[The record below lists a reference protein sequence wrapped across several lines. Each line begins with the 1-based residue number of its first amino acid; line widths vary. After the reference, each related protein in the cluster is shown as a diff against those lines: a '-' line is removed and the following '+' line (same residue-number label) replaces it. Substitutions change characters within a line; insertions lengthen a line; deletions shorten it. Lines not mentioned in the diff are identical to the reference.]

1 VKTFVVGVDSVDS
14 LYGGCTTHFTVFL
27 IKKLLLQG
35 YELMDLPHLVRLNQ
49 FIPWKTRGN
58 ASVGFIVKTEKDDV
72 SSHDLVKIVKIS
84 LESYGGDVIGREPGI
99 AVLEA
104 NEEKS
109 SWIQRLY
116 LFYKKAV
123 HDYVAST
130 YFESNVASNEIS
142 FWGGRGVLGA
152 VAAIGYTL
160 QTLPHTFELIAYR
173 KPENM
178 GKERAIIDESIKNI
192 ETKSGGALFNNYNY
206 NEEKAVAAPRGPD
219 PVLLGLRG
227 VDPYMMIELAKEIEL
242 GEEPDAWMIFATNQH
257 LDEHFRLLKVN
268 ELRTYTSGYIEGV
281 VEENPRVYRKGHVAV
296 KLRDD
301 TGAVAVYF
309 FSPTKPMNK
318 IAMNLRRG
326 DYIGVLGGAK
336 PSGETLVFEAHKLWV
351 YESPVDIQIINPP
364 CPVCGH
370 RLKSDGI
377 RGMKCSSCGYST
389 PFKYKTVEMKN
400 RRDYLKGIY
409 TPLPGRIN
417 HLVRPSWIDIAVKET
432 SYSPEIL
439 IQKLLMLSNYFV

>member
-130 YFESNVASNEIS
+130 YFEA
-142 FWGGRGVLGA
+142 
-152 VAAIGYTL
+152 TL
-160 QTLPHTFELIAYR
+160 LA
-173 KPENM
+173 
-178 GKERAIIDESIKNI
+178 
-192 ETKSGGALFNNYNY
+192 TKSLS
-206 NEEKAVAAPRGPD
+206 
-219 PVLLGLRG
+219 
-227 VDPYMMIELAKEIEL
+227 
-242 GEEPDAWMIFATNQH
+242 GEE
-257 LDEHFRLLKVN
+257 
-268 ELRTYTSGYIEGV
+268 
-281 VEENPRVYRKGHVAV
+281 
-296 KLRDD
+296 
-301 TGAVAVYF
+301 
-309 FSPTKPMNK
+309 
-318 IAMNLRRG
+318 
-326 DYIGVLGGAK
+326 
-336 PSGETLVFEAHKLWV
+336 GEF
-351 YESPVDIQIINPP
+351 
-364 CPVCGH
+364 
-370 RLKSDGI
+370 
-377 RGMKCSSCGYST
+377 
-389 PFKYKTVEMKN
+389 
-400 RRDYLKGIY
+400 
-409 TPLPGRIN
+409 
-417 HLVRPSWIDIAVKET
+417 
-432 SYSPEIL
+432 
-439 IQKLLMLSNYFV
+439 